1 MKYFDGTTS
10 AVINAIAPQ
19 LSVRIPEATAANLQE
34 IGDLI
39 LSQRQLTNE
48 FLNALVNRIWS
59 GMEISPKK
67 FLSRWPTLMNM
78 TREWRKMKYTSGKFR
93 M

>member
-10 AVINAIAPQ
+10 AVINSIAPQ

-39 LSQRQLTNE
+39 LSQKQLTNE
-48 FLNALVNRIWS
+48 
-59 GMEISPKK
+59 
-67 FLSRWPTLMNM
+67 
-78 TREWRKMKYTSGKFR
+78 
-93 M
+93 